1 MDKMIEREEETSRT
15 IVEITKN
22 NKHLTK
28 RVAK

>member
-1 MDKMIEREEETSRT
+1 MIEREEETSRT
-15 IVEITKN
+15 IVEITKS